1 MKVQTI
7 ILIVLVL
14 LSVPGGSA
22 KLTPFYTG
30 VYPFEGPGYQ
40 TEVISLNDTNI
51 KWKYGETVGI
61 YSKGYNDTGYPNAT
75 FVYLFDESKNFS
87 TDLSSYK
94 NTLYEPGVGGMVDL
108 NGFYDAKFYEVE
120 EYYNPLSPSD
130 DIFKFRVIIFYTGFS
145 PIDITLQYKH
155 DDEDYTTILHEA
167 PVSSMVIALG
177 VLSIPL
183 ARRLKRSKTH

>member
-30 VYPFEGPGYQ
+30 VYSFEGPGYQ
-40 TEVISLNDTNI
+40 TEVISLNDTDI
-51 KWKYGETVGI
+51 KWKYDEAVGI
-61 YSKGYNDTGYPNAT
+61 FSKGYNDTGYPNAT

-87 TDLSSYK
+87 TDLGSY
-94 NTLYEPGVGGMVDL
+94 NESLYQTREGGFFDL
-108 NGFYDAKFYEVE
+108 KGFYDVIFYVVDK
-120 EYYNPLSPSD
+120 YLQPLSPSD
-130 DIFKFRVIIFYTGFS
+130 DIFKFRVIIFYTGSS
-145 PIDITLQYKH
+145 PMNISLQYKH
-155 DDEDYTTILHEA
+155 DDNDYTTILHEA
-167 PVSSMVIALG
+167 PVSSMVVFLG
-177 VLSIPL
+177 VLSITL